1 MLFNN
6 LRSLIQTDFAG
17 FKLLD
22 NNQKRPKTA
31 QDGSHRS
38 SASLSRSNTT
48 PSIKS
53 DAATIPILRSR
64 TSSRAN
70 LTTSAYPKS
79 AVINEDIISED
90 KLDVDDKGK

>member
-22 NNQKRPKTA
+22 NNQRRPKTA
-31 QDGSHRS
+31 QDGSS
-38 SASLSRSNTT
+38 KPNASLGRSNTT
-48 PSIKS
+48 PPIKS

-79 AVINEDIISED
+79 AVINEEIISEN
-90 KLDVDDKGK
+90 KSEVDDKGK